1 MFRLRSRP
9 VRVVLWIAVLLFLY
23 CSRGG
28 EEQADGGGGSDEA
41 ANGESLVLYCGRS
54 QSLVDD
60 IVAMYEEKSGVDVR
74 IKYGNTA
81 ELALAIQE
89 EGDRSPAD
97 IFWAQDAGALGALSR
112 RGLLKTL
119 PPVIVSR
126 VPAMFRNTSH
136 HWVATSGRMR
146 TFAYSPE
153 RVSLDDTPFSV
164 FELAEPKWAGR
175 VGWAPT
181 NASFQS
187 FVTAMRVMHGE
198 ERTENWLRAMKA
210 AGTKTYP
217 KNTAIIEG
225 IHAGEVDL
233 GLPNHYYLLRFKA
246 ENPDFP
252 VEQSSF
258 DAGDV
263 GNLVNI
269 AGVGILASSAK
280 ADAGQ
285 RFIDFL
291 LTDEM
296 QTYLVENTHEYP
308 VIPVAHEHDGLLM
321 YDALE
326 GLAPEMEL
334 ADLEDLDG
342 TLALLRKVGLL

>member
-1 MFRLRSRP
+1 MIRLRDWP
-9 VRVVLWIAVLLFLY
+9 VRVVLFAAVFLSLY
-23 CSRGG
+23 CSRDGG
-28 EEQADGGGGSDEA
+28 EEAAGGGEKSQ
-41 ANGESLVLYCGRS
+41 ESLVLYCGRS

-60 IVAMYEEKSGVDVR
+60 IVAMYEESAGVDVR

-89 EGDRSPAD
+89 EGAKSPAD
-97 IFWAQDAGALGALSR
+97 VFWAQDAGALGALSR
-112 RGLLKTL
+112 KGMLQTL
-119 PPVIVSR
+119 PPVVITR
-126 VPAMFRNTSH
+126 VPGMFRNTSH

-146 TFAYSPE
+146 VFAYSPD
-153 RVSLDDTPFSV
+153 RVSLDDMPFSV
-164 FELAEPKWAGR
+164 FELAEEKWGGR
-175 VGWAPT
+175 VGWAPA

-198 ERTENWLRAMKA
+198 ERTENWLRAMM
-210 AGTKTYP
+210 AGGAKTYS

-225 IHAGEVDL
+225 IYAGEIDL

-246 ENPDFP
+246 EDENFP

-269 AGVGILASSAK
+269 AGVGVLTSSTNAK
-280 ADAGQ
+280 GAQ
-285 RFIDFL
+285 QFIEFL
-291 LTDEM
+291 LSDEM

-308 VIPVAHEHDGLLM
+308 VIPVLHDHDGLLM
-321 YDALE
+321 YEALE
-326 GLAPEMEL
+326 ELAPPIEL

>member
-1 MFRLRSRP
+1 MFRLRSWP
-9 VRVVLWIAVLLFLY
+9 VRIVLLSTVLVFLS
-23 CSRGG
+23 CSR
-28 EEQADGGGGSDEA
+28 DGGQGAENGGDSSK
-41 ANGESLVLYCGRS
+41 ESLVLYCGRS

-60 IVAMYEEKSGVDVR
+60 IVKMYEEKSGVDVR

-89 EGDRSPAD
+89 EGAKSPAD
-97 IFWAQDAGALGALSR
+97 VFWAQDAGALGALSR
-112 RGLLKTL
+112 KGLLQTL
-119 PPVIVSR
+119 PPVVITR
-126 VPAMFRNTSH
+126 VPGLFRNTSH

-146 TFAYSPE
+146 VFAYSPD
-153 RVSLDDTPFSV
+153 RVSLDDMPFSV
-164 FELAEPKWAGR
+164 FELAEEKWNGR

-187 FVTAMRVMHGE
+187 FVTAMRVMSGE
-198 ERTENWLRAMKA
+198 ERTENWLRGMKA
-210 AGTKTYP
+210 GGAKSYP

-225 IHAGEVDL
+225 IYAGEIDL

-246 ENPDFP
+246 EDPNFP

-269 AGVGILASSAK
+269 AGVGVLGSSGNATGAQK
-280 ADAGQ
+280 
-285 RFIDFL
+285 FIEFL
-291 LTDEM
+291 LSDEM
-296 QTYLVENTHEYP
+296 QKYLVENTHEYP
-308 VIPVAHEHDGLLM
+308 VIPILHDHDGLLM
-321 YDALE
+321 YEALE
-326 GLAPEMEL
+326 ELAPPIEL